1 MSAVTTFTIEPD
13 ELLGLSA
20 LAALETPAHGG
31 DASAVTTARALM
43 HTALAGRLAE
53 GRPAVGAVGR
63 DGQAARRRGRV
74 RGRARAASGGAVRK
88 ESVAAALAVAVL
100 IALWGGY
107 ARGWAWTGFR
117 SNGQLWDWLNLLLL
131 PVVVAVIP
139 VWMQYKA
146 YFGRVRRGVYWAV
159 VAAWTA
165 FVIAGYLIPIGWT
178 GFRGVTLWQWLSL
191 LVIPVALAI
200 TMALTSMRIRPA
212 AALRA
217 LRPYQKFIM
226 AALIAGW
233 VVTLVGGYALG
244 WTWTGYTDPANDSLW
259 AWLQMLLVPL
269 LLPTVLQPV
278 LLKWITGD
286 VTDRAGQAAPA
297 PAAVG
302 GAEKAF
308 GRPQTWLTAES
319 GRV

>member
-1 MSAVTTFTIEPD
+1 MPARTTFTIEPD
-13 ELLGLSA
+13 ELLGFSA
-20 LAALETPAHGG
+20 LAALEAPAEGG

-43 HTALAGRLAE
+43 HMALADRLAE
-53 GRPAVGAVGR
+53 AGLPWAPSAEAVRRRAAEAEAGSW
-63 DGQAARRRGRV
+63 AARGP
-74 RGRARAASGGAVRK
+74 ASGGPVRK
-88 ESVAAALAVAVL
+88 ESVAAALAVAAL

-107 ARGWAWTGFR
+107 ARGWTWTGFR

-146 YFGRVRRGVYWAV
+146 YLGRVRRGVYWALI
-159 VAAWTA
+159 AAWTA
-165 FVIAGYLIPIGWT
+165 FVIAGYQIPIGWT
-178 GFRGVTLWQWLSL
+178 GFRGVTLWQWISL

-217 LRPYQKFIM
+217 LRPYQKGIM
-226 AALIAGW
+226 AALVAGW

-244 WTWTGYTDPANDSLW
+244 WRWTGYTDPANDSLW

-286 VTDRAGQAAPA
+286 AAGRAGNPTPAAAAPMA
-297 PAAVG
+297 SAAG
-302 GAEKAF
+302 GAAP
-308 GRPQTWLTAES
+308 GLVLAD
-319 GRV
+319 RV